1 MQDDYMR
8 QQQQQ
13 QHQQNFQS
21 PSSGSGP
28 KPLMSTNFPPNQQSP
43 QMPNKP
49 STPGNNSKLPSLMS
63 LMAPVTDNNGS
74 PQQPPPQA
82 MTTAPNQAMP
92 MMTPLMTMP
101 PTLSD
106 FSRPPPGF
114 PIAQPIVP
122 AGPPK
127 FPANF
132 ASQYY
137 SLPAGIMVPLVKV
150 SQPIII
156 LRIIQLQV
164 S

>member
-8 QQQQQ
+8 QKQQ
-13 QHQQNFQS
+13 QHQKNFQS

-28 KPLMSTNFPPNQQSP
+28 KPLMSANFPPNQQSP

-49 STPGNNSKLPSLMS
+49 STPGNNNNKLPSLMS
-63 LMAPVTDNNGS
+63 LMAPVTGTSGS
-74 PQQPPPQA
+74 PQHQPPQV
-82 MTTAPNQAMP
+82 MTTAPNQAIP
-92 MMTPLMTMP
+92 MMAPFMTIP

-127 FPANF
+127 FPTDF

-150 SQPIII
+150 SQSIFI
-156 LRIIQLQV
+156 LRMTEV